1 MEFVGSEAVVL
12 DNAAPVGVDHLLAL
26 RLLADTVAPVVFI
39 SEAAARPAQHG
50 KLYLSECVDDV
61 CAEALCV
68 GNVAVFADIYTVI
81 YAAAEVL
88 REISVYFR
96 VDVGFLLKR
105 VEGEAECVHMRYP
118 FMIYLMI

>member
-1 MEFVGSEAVVL
+1 MRTETVVF
-12 DNAAPVGVDHLLAL
+12 DRAAPVVVHHF
-26 RLLADTVAPVVFI
+26 RTVFFRADAVHPVVFVG
-39 SEAAARPAQHG
+39 EAAARPAQHG